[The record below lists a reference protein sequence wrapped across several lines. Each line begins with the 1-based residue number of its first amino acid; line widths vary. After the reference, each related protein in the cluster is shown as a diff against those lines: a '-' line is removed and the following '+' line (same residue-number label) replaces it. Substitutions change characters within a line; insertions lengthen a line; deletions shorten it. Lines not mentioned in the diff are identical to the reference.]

1 MTKKEARE
9 FLTAIAISTL
19 DNYSNKLE
27 NISLKQNQ
35 GEDVTE
41 LLKQVDLLEI
51 NDDVVNEE
59 EIQEVEEVKEPT
71 EQVSE
76 VETKDDDVFHTGN
89 SKQNQAPKSTPPTE
103 KMKSNTSNKQIIG

>member
-1 MTKKEARE
+1 MTKKEAKE

-59 EIQEVEEVKEPT
+59 ELEEIEKPV

-76 VETKDDDVFHTGN
+76 IPAKDDDVFHTGN
-89 SKQNQAPKSTPPTE
+89 SKQNQAPKSTAPTE
-103 KMKSNTSNKQIIG
+103 TMKSSTSNKQIIG